1 MAYLSFQSE
10 FYCEKLTGSSVLL
23 AGSFRCSA
31 ARRSA
36 PCCPQVSNDQFTR
49 WRANVSGTGAIRNK
63 MPELIMK
70 GNAKGLLP
78 SEILSPR
85 AVKDTASVAQQA
97 INLAHDVF
105 VLHDKDESGSLDAEE
120 IASVVLTVLQQM
132 DSDIPPGMEEVTCAR
147 LHFFLR

>member
-1 MAYLSFQSE
+1 
-10 FYCEKLTGSSVLL
+10 
-23 AGSFRCSA
+23 
-31 ARRSA
+31 
-36 PCCPQVSNDQFTR
+36 
-49 WRANVSGTGAIRNK
+49 
-63 MPELIMK
+63 MK

-120 IASVVLTVLQQM
+120 IASVVLTVLQQI
-132 DSDIPPGMEEVTCAR
+132 DSDIPPRMEEETCAR
-147 LHFFLR
+147 LHLFLR